1 MSSSYLL
8 DYIFILKI
16 LKPVLEVWEVVLLV
30 RYLSY
35 KYKELSSI
43 PRTIRTK
50 KSVVVYPCNPALGK
64 RRMCAMNRIYWSIT
78 LAELVSFTFSEHPCL
93 KI

>member
-50 KSVVVYPCNPALGK
+50 KVWLCTLVIQPWGK
-64 RRMCAMNRIYWSIT
+64 GGC
-78 LAELVSFTFSEHPCL
+78 VP
-93 KI
+93 